1 MRSGLLVVLLAL
13 SALSACKGDPVE
25 CDQACRNFATL
36 VHWKK
41 TDAEIA
47 AAPPEKRDT
56 MKRRKIAEFEN
67 KLENGIDQ
75 CVAQCVSAHNA
86 DQTHCMME
94 AKTADDVEACVK

>member
-1 MRSGLLVVLLAL
+1 MRSALLVVML
-13 SALSACKGDPVE
+13 SALAPACKGDPVE
-25 CDQACRNFATL
+25 CDQACRNYATL

-56 MKRRKIAEFEN
+56 MKRLKIAEFEN

-75 CVAQCVSAHNA
+75 CVAQCVSAHNS

-94 AKTADDVEACVK
+94 AKTADAVEACVK